1 MIRIADTIMQK
12 GQGYAKDALAPMS
25 NLALGGHMGW
35 APEYTE
41 IINSTAYIRK
51 NAVVILV
58 SAPTGFDFL
67 ENPEYWRASLRA
79 LFELHPK
86 VVEGMAKGLEVEFGA
101 ETPVGAAGEMQE
113 HATDVKRARTQLSI
127 TWDEK
132 EGMPI
137 SNLLEGWITELIM
150 DPNTKVANV
159 MTRAN
164 RPADLRPDVQ
174 GATLLIYEPNNTH
187 DAPTKAWL
195 GTNIM
200 PKNNGEN
207 IARRDMLSAAELTTY
222 NIPFTGVWQTGT
234 GVLALAQRIMSAIN
248 LTGANPNNRPAF
260 VDAID
265 ANILVG
271 KKSYENGVENL
282 GATAVKL

>member
-1 MIRIADTIMQK
+1 MNRIADTIMQK
-12 GQGYAKDALAPMS
+12 GQGYAANSVAPMM
-25 NLALGGHMGW
+25 NLANGGHLGW

-41 IINSTAYIRK
+41 IINSAAYIRK
-51 NAVVILV
+51 NAVLLVV
-58 SAPTGFDFL
+58 SAPSGFDYL
-67 ENPEYWRASLRA
+67 ENPDYWRASMRA

-86 VVEGMAKGLEVEFGA
+86 VVEGLAKGLEVEYV

-113 HATDVKRARTQLSI
+113 HASDVKRARTQLSI

-132 EGMPI
+132 DGMPI
-137 SNLLEGWITELIM
+137 SNFLEGWITELIM

-164 RPADLRPDVQ
+164 RPADLLPDVQ
-174 GATLLIYEPNNTH
+174 GATFLVYEPNVQHT
-187 DAPTKAWL
+187 APLKAWL

-207 IARRDMLSAAELTTY
+207 IARRDTLAAAELTTY
-222 NIPFTGVWQTGT
+222 TIPFTGVWQVGT
-234 GVLALAQRIMSAIN
+234 GVLALAQKVMAAIN

-260 VDAID
+260 VDGID
-265 ANILVG
+265 ANILTG
-271 KKSYENGVENL
+271 KKSYENNVETL
-282 GATAVKL
+282 GSTAVKL